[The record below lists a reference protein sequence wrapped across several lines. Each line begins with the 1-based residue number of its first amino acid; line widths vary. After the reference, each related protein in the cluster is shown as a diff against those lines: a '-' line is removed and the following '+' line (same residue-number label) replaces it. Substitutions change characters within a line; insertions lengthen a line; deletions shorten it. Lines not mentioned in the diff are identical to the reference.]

1 MESCFR
7 YLEVE
12 AGNIVQ
18 DSAMHKIDNIAK
30 NLWPKPQLGQD

>member
-18 DSAMHKIDNIAK
+18 DSAMHKIDTLLKIYDP
-30 NLWPKPQLGQD
+30 NLN